1 MYIVCFIEYR
11 KEISIFMWIQES
23 KVLLIYK
30 FGYEVFVIYYNNCL
44 YINVVIDISVF
55 EFQIYVNE

>member
-1 MYIVCFIEYR
+1 
-11 KEISIFMWIQES
+11 MWIQES

-30 FGYEVFVIYYNNCL
+30 FGYVVFVIYYNNFL

>member
-1 MYIVCFIEYR
+1 MYIVYFIEYR

-30 FGYEVFVIYYNNCL
+30 FGYEVFVIYYNNFL

>member
-30 FGYEVFVIYYNNCL
+30 FGYEVFVIYYNNFL

-55 EFQIYVNE
+55 GFQIYVNE

>member
-1 MYIVCFIEYR
+1 
-11 KEISIFMWIQES
+11 MWIQES

-30 FGYEVFVIYYNNCL
+30 FGYEVFVIYDNNFL